1 MKTIAMERAGTFLRE
16 SEAGLEA
23 VHELHIDELI
33 IYYAA
38 LVEVTID
45 SLDLEVRRMANV
57 FQIDSPSVKE
67 TREYAKLAGW
77 HEHLQQGGSQLLDAY
92 YSAELYSPYFE
103 DEAVFDKLIRAGER
117 EPSDK
122 DIWSISFPHPSE
134 QHFYTVKYMPGV
146 GGKGFGYRISVC
158 NNMPALT
165 QIHASI
171 KRGDRYPLDQ
181 IVP

>member
-16 SEAGLEA
+16 SEVGLETA
-23 VHELHIDELI
+23 QELHIEELI

-38 LVEVTID
+38 QVEFAIN
-45 SLDLEVRRMANV
+45 SLDLKVRIANI

-67 TREYAKLAGW
+67 AREYAKLAGW

-92 YSAELYSPYFE
+92 YGAKPYSPYFE
-103 DEAVFDKLIRAGER
+103 DETVFDKLIRAGER
-117 EPSDK
+117 ELSDK

-146 GGKGFGYRISVC
+146 GGKGFGYRISAC
-158 NNMPALT
+158 NNMSALANI
-165 QIHASI
+165 QASI
-171 KRGDRYPLDQ
+171 KSGERYPLDQ